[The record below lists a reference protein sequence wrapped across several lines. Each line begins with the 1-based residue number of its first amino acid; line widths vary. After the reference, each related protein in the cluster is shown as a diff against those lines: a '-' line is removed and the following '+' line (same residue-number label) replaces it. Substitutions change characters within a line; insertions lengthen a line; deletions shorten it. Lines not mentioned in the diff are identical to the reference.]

1 VSRAAS
7 VLMNSRSS
15 LLRNEPEKAYSR
27 GGWRVGWGRTR
38 LAPPTAQSGETNV
51 NSFIQLILQLHGDTV
66 WLILALGA
74 ATLVCGL
81 YLIYRSRGRAAGADT
96 GENAGITGIT
106 GITGPMQ
113 LFRRLLLATAAIGV
127 LQAIFG
133 GILYIDGL
141 RPAEGL
147 HFVYGL
153 IVLGAIPV
161 AYVYSDQKQV
171 RRDIIIM
178 SIAAVAII
186 GAAVRAFMTGAPS

>member
-1 VSRAAS
+1 
-7 VLMNSRSS
+7 M
-15 LLRNEPEKAYSR
+15 
-27 GGWRVGWGRTR
+27 GWGRTQVR
-38 LAPPTAQSGETNV
+38 ATSSASGRNNV
-51 NSFIQLILQLHGDTV
+51 NSFIQLILQLHSDTV
-66 WLILALGA
+66 WLVLALGA

-96 GENAGITGIT
+96 GENVGIS
-106 GITGPMQ
+106 GPMR
-113 LFRRLLLATAAIGV
+113 LFRRLLLVTAAIGV

-133 GILYIDGL
+133 GVLYIDGL